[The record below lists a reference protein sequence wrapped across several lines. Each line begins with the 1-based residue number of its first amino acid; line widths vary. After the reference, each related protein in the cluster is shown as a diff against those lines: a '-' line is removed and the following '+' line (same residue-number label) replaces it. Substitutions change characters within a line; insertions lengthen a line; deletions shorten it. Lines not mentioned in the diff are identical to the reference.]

1 MSIEDRA
8 KATAKDVEGKLQ
20 EGAGKLTG
28 DREAQAKGKAKQA
41 EADVRHGVEDA
52 KDNVK
57 RAID

>member
-8 KATAKDVEGKLQ
+8 KAAAKDVEGKLQ
-20 EGAGKLTG
+20 EAGGKITG

-41 EADVRHGVEDA
+41 EAEVRDSVEDA
-52 KDNVK
+52 KDGVK